1 VKQRTKY
8 QVLVVG
14 GGHAGIEAAL
24 AASRCGA
31 AVALITINKNTIGRM
46 SCNPSIGGLAKGQMV
61 REIDSLGGIMGRAA
75 DCSGIQFKI
84 LNRSKGRAVW
94 SPRAQVDKR
103 IYEQYVKK
111 EVVKTPGIDIV
122 EAEVSAPIIKDSK
135 IVGVKTV
142 DGSVISAPIVVLTN
156 GTFLNGLIHIGQ
168 KKIPAGR
175 MGELGSTGITETL
188 TRHGLNCGRLK
199 TGTPPR
205 LFKRSVDWNK
215 LDIISGDDK
224 PAPFSHFHKK
234 FNPPNIPCYSVSTNL
249 ESHDIIKNNINQ
261 SPMFSGDIQGVGPR
275 YCPSIEDK
283 INRFSDKNS
292 HRLVCEP
299 EWVGSDQ
306 IYLNG
311 FSTSLPEEV
320 QLNSLQRIPGFEG
333 VQFVRPGYAIEYD
346 YVYPYQL
353 KMTLESKKI
362 RGLYLAGQINGTSG
376 YEEAAVQGLLAG
388 ANAGLSLTES
398 DPIVLKRSEAYAGV
412 MVDDLITKSTPE
424 PYRMFTSRAEH
435 RLVLRYTN
443 ASRRLGARALV
454 SGLISEKK
462 HRVLV
467 DQINAIDK
475 AVSECGF
482 SVSPKKVNNQL
493 VLSGSVPINQKTP
506 LNMLLKRPEVFLST
520 FKGLPISSPAVAGP
534 YKDEV
539 LLEAETIIKYSGY
552 IDRTN
557 IHIKKLRKS
566 DQMKISPCFNYSSVV
581 GLSTESMD
589 RLCSIRPETLGQA
602 MRISGVTPAD
612 ISVLSIFIAKQDHV
626 SRET

>member
-1 VKQRTKY
+1 
-8 QVLVVG
+8 
-14 GGHAGIEAAL
+14 
-24 AASRCGA
+24 
-31 AVALITINKNTIGRM
+31 
-46 SCNPSIGGLAKGQMV
+46 
-61 REIDSLGGIMGRAA
+61 
-75 DCSGIQFKI
+75 
-84 LNRSKGRAVW
+84 
-94 SPRAQVDKR
+94 
-103 IYEQYVKK
+103 
-111 EVVKTPGIDIV
+111 
-122 EAEVSAPIIKDSK
+122 
-135 IVGVKTV
+135 
-142 DGSVISAPIVVLTN
+142 
-156 GTFLNGLIHIGQ
+156 
-168 KKIPAGR
+168 
-175 MGELGSTGITETL
+175 
-188 TRHGLNCGRLK
+188 
-199 TGTPPR
+199 
-205 LFKRSVDWNK
+205 
-215 LDIISGDDK
+215 
-224 PAPFSHFHKK
+224 
-234 FNPPNIPCYSVSTNL
+234 
-249 ESHDIIKNNINQ
+249 
-261 SPMFSGDIQGVGPR
+261 
-275 YCPSIEDK
+275 
-283 INRFSDKNS
+283 
-292 HRLVCEP
+292 
-299 EWVGSDQ
+299 
-306 IYLNG
+306 
-311 FSTSLPEEV
+311 
-320 QLNSLQRIPGFEG
+320 
-333 VQFVRPGYAIEYD
+333 
-346 YVYPYQL
+346 
-353 KMTLESKKI
+353 
-362 RGLYLAGQINGTSG
+362 
-376 YEEAAVQGLLAG
+376 
-388 ANAGLSLTES
+388 
-398 DPIVLKRSEAYAGV
+398 

-557 IHIKKLRKS
+557 IHINKLRKS
-566 DQMKISPCFNYSSVV
+566 DQMKISPGFNYSSVV

>member
-1 VKQRTKY
+1 MTKY

-31 AVALITINKNTIGRM
+31 AVSLITINKNTIGRM

-75 DCSGIQFKI
+75 DFSGIQFKI

-142 DGSVISAPIVVLTN
+142 DGSVIGAPIVVLTN

-299 EWVGSDQ
+299 EWVG
-306 IYLNG
+306 
-311 FSTSLPEEV
+311 
-320 QLNSLQRIPGFEG
+320 
-333 VQFVRPGYAIEYD
+333 
-346 YVYPYQL
+346 
-353 KMTLESKKI
+353 
-362 RGLYLAGQINGTSG
+362 
-376 YEEAAVQGLLAG
+376 
-388 ANAGLSLTES
+388 
-398 DPIVLKRSEAYAGV
+398 
-412 MVDDLITKSTPE
+412 
-424 PYRMFTSRAEH
+424 
-435 RLVLRYTN
+435 
-443 ASRRLGARALV
+443 
-454 SGLISEKK
+454 
-462 HRVLV
+462 
-467 DQINAIDK
+467 
-475 AVSECGF
+475 
-482 SVSPKKVNNQL
+482 
-493 VLSGSVPINQKTP
+493 
-506 LNMLLKRPEVFLST
+506 
-520 FKGLPISSPAVAGP
+520 
-534 YKDEV
+534 
-539 LLEAETIIKYSGY
+539 
-552 IDRTN
+552 
-557 IHIKKLRKS
+557 
-566 DQMKISPCFNYSSVV
+566 
-581 GLSTESMD
+581 
-589 RLCSIRPETLGQA
+589 
-602 MRISGVTPAD
+602 
-612 ISVLSIFIAKQDHV
+612 
-626 SRET
+626 